1 MFKDI
6 LNLTISS
13 FKTVFKKRPN
23 PIRVWIVSWI
33 LIYCIFF
40 IVGAGFDMVGFKFYR
55 LQYKISSEVFSHL
68 TSTFFVL
75 SFLSQLFAVP
85 LLSNHLSLSDT
96 AIVILALI
104 PACVGFLGE
113 ALFSQVWALF
123 LIWAVCYLLYFSIS
137 ATARSA
143 MSKLV
148 DPTEIGKI
156 FSVLGV
162 LESCLGFVTK
172 PAYGLIYQASLSF
185 YPGLWCFVSIGW
197 LLLALVI
204 TIALHCGT
212 KKTEELKQELEIRQ
226 L

>member
-1 MFKDI
+1 MALCVKDNYHTVHEAHPTGSPTEPQIIKMGCNKGVFKDI

-23 PIRVWIVSWI
+23 QIRVWIVSWI

-113 ALFSQVWALF
+113 ALFSHVKAG
-123 LIWAVCYLLYFSIS
+123 
-137 ATARSA
+137 RSYRDR
-143 MSKLV
+143 K
-148 DPTEIGKI
+148 DI
-156 FSVLGV
+156 FCAGS
-162 LESCLGFVTK
+162 S
-172 PAYGLIYQASLSF
+172 
-185 YPGLWCFVSIGW
+185 
-197 LLLALVI
+197 
-204 TIALHCGT
+204 
-212 KKTEELKQELEIRQ
+212 
-226 L
+226 